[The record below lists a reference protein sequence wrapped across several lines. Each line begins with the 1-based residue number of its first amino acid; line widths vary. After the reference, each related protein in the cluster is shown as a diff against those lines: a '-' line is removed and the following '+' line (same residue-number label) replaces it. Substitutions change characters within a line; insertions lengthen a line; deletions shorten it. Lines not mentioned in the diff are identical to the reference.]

1 MLKDLMKIFILALII
16 AAVIYRYFFY
26 YDLSTGC
33 LIKLKPS
40 IIELSS
46 ANIKESIKILK
57 IAVPDEY
64 EKLCAHVD
72 LINPNFSCGGTGG
85 GCYVPGQTPQK
96 EIDISTTNDG
106 FLGWTAAV
114 IAHEPCH
121 AVQHEEGRPFNETE
135 CYGIGNYVLYSAVV
149 Y

>member
-1 MLKDLMKIFILALII
+1 MKIFILALII
-16 AAVIYRYFFY
+16 STVIYRYFFY
-26 YDLSTGC
+26 YDPTNGC

-46 ANIKESIKILK
+46 ANIKVGIKILK
-57 IAVPDEY
+57 IAVPEEY
-64 EKLCAHVD
+64 DKLCAHVD

-85 GCYVPGQTPQK
+85 GCYIPGKTPTR

-114 IAHEPCH
+114 IAHETCH
-121 AVQHEEGRPFNETE
+121 AIQDEEDRQFSEDECNE
-135 CYGIGNYVLYSAVV
+135 IGNYVLEKTVV